1 MKAEAKTTTQAAE
14 RVHDIVDGVADKAA
28 DIEKKTRAGVDV
40 AADKAQE
47 AKTEIEREVRE
58 AAGSIENFIRKQPV
72 TTAALAFAAGV
83 IATALLRR

>member
-14 RVHDIVDGVADKAA
+14 RVHDIVDGVADRAA
-28 DIEKKTRAGVDV
+28 DLEARTRAGIDATAV
-40 AADKAQE
+40 KAHE
-47 AKTEIEREVRE
+47 ARTEIEREARQAV
-58 AAGSIENFIRKQPV
+58 GSIEKFMKKQPV

>member
-14 RVHDIVDGVADKAA
+14 RVHDIVDGVADRAA
-28 DIEKKTRAGVDV
+28 DIEKKARAGIDV

-47 AKTEIEREVRE
+47 ARTEIEREAKQAV
-58 AAGSIENFIRKQPV
+58 GTIENFVRKQPV